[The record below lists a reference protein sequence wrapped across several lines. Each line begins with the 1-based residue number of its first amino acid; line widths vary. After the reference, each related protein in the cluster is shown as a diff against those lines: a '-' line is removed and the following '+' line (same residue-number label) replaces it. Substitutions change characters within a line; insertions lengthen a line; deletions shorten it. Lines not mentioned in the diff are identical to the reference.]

1 MAGLAA
7 KNGSNLVEAIQPTT
21 RTRSVRPQEFVPA
34 PKYGYLFQ
42 GQRCHWAREGARRRV
57 DD

>member
-34 PKYGYLFQ
+34 PKYRLPIPGPALSL
-42 GQRCHWAREGARRRV
+42 GAGRRAETR
-57 DD
+57 